1 MTKNDRWES
10 TVLPVLPIDL
20 MVLAEEIGKF
30 EVLLKWILEHKL
42 QQQAKVSFEA
52 GKQEGRQE
60 IINWVRSH
68 FGIWN
73 HGAEFLYLIKSLGYE
88 LTPKETELINGFSLN
103 GVKHENSGL

>member
-60 IINWVRSH
+60 IIAWIENHLSH
-68 FGIWN
+68 FEIWDKEGWQEQKRKWGI
-73 HGAEFLYLIKSLGYE
+73 AERK
-88 LTPKETELINGFSLN
+88 
-103 GVKHENSGL
+103 

>member
-60 IINWVRSH
+60 IINWIENHLSH
-68 FGIWN
+68 FEIWDKEGWQEQKRKWGI
-73 HGAEFLYLIKSLGYE
+73 AERK
-88 LTPKETELINGFSLN
+88 
-103 GVKHENSGL
+103 